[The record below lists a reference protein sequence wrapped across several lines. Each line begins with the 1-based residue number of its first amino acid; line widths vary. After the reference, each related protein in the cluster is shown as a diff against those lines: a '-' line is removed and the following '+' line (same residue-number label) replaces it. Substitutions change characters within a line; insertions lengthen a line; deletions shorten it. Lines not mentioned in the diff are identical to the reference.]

1 MSGEA
6 LNLFLLEGRA
16 GYSGGL
22 DLPLSPGLLVFLV
35 CPSRMGGAGHVSP

>member
-1 MSGEA
+1 MSGEG
-6 LNLFLLEGRA
+6 LNLLSLEGRT

-35 CPSRMGGAGHVSP
+35 CPSRMGDAGHVSP